1 MYLSDYVWW
10 GYLLFVIALA
20 VFMIFFAY
28 KVREKEE

>member
-1 MYLSDYVWW
+1 MYLPDYVWW
-10 GYLLFVIALA
+10 GYILFVIALA